1 MNPILT
7 VTSPASSYDLTT
19 LAAVKTALGITTG
32 DDDTRIS
39 TWITQASKRIETYC
53 NRVFPVEAVSE
64 VFRLDRGLDKLVLGR
79 APVTA
84 ITTVTED
91 GEAVV
96 AADYELD
103 AGPGFLMRL
112 DDDEPTD
119 WPAVKITI
127 VYSAGFATIPADIAW
142 ACTELVKQLRSFATR
157 DPMMKREEI
166 PDVRTVDYWV
176 GQVGESSASLP
187 PEIAAV
193 LDPYRMVTI

>member
-1 MNPILT
+1 MTSILT
-7 VTSPASSYDLTT
+7 VTSAASSYDLTT

-32 DDDTRIS
+32 DDDSRIS
-39 TWITQASKRIETYC
+39 TWITQASKRIATYC
-53 NRVFPVEAVSE
+53 NRVFVVETVSE
-64 VFRLDRGLDKLVLGR
+64 AFRLDWSLDKLILGR

-84 ITTVTED
+84 ITSVTED

-112 DDDEPTD
+112 DEDKSTV
-119 WPAVKITI
+119 WPAGKITV
-127 VYSAGFATIPADIAW
+127 VYSAGFATIPADLAG
-142 ACTELVKQLRSFATR
+142 ACIELVSLMQSSSSR

-176 GQVGESSASLP
+176 GQVGDSGALP
-187 PEIAAV
+187 SKISEV
-193 LDPYRMVTI
+193 LDFYRIPSI